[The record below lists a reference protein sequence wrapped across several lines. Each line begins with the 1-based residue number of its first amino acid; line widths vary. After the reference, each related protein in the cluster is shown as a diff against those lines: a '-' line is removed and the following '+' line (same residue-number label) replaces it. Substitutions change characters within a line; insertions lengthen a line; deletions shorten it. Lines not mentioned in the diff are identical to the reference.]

1 MKKKFIT
8 IFFALCLFTGILY
21 YINLPDY
28 YVFNSMST
36 SSQDTRDTTLKVVV
50 YKYWKIDDTILK
62 IEKEHNKINGTPT
75 TLEINLYYSKWF
87 LRHGG
92 KPFKI
97 VRFEYGEK

>member
-1 MKKKFIT
+1 MKKKFVA
-8 IFFALCLFTGILY
+8 IFFALCLFAGILY
-21 YINLPDY
+21 YISLPDY

-50 YKYWKIDDTILK
+50 YKYWEIDDTILK

-97 VRFEYGEK
+97 VRFEYGEQ